1 MKISLY
7 FMNKQK
13 NSDLLFILKFKRG
26 KEMKINCH
34 IDPNLDEEHG
44 ELWIKEMT
52 PKINDFL
59 QVMSS
64 SDDVL
69 WCRYQA
75 QIIPVKYQDI
85 YSLEVASRET
95 NIYTENQQL
104 SYHDRLS
111 NMKVN
116 LPNYFIEA
124 SRSAIFNFNYIDH
137 LELLDNGQIDVVLTN
152 NNRIQI
158 SRRNIRNLKE
168 RLGI

>member
-1 MKISLY
+1 
-7 FMNKQK
+7 
-13 NSDLLFILKFKRG
+13 
-26 KEMKINCH
+26 MKINCH
-34 IDPNLDEEHG
+34 IDPNLEEEHG

-111 NMKVN
+111 NMKAN

-137 LELLDNGQIDVVLTN
+137 LELLDNGLIDVVLTN
-152 NNRIQI
+152 NHRIQI